1 MADANHP
8 RPKPLPGRSVST
20 HKEGGAS
27 SVGGKSLNSPSLPVG
42 EGAGGWGDNED
53 KAKPCRDTMPKEAD
67 FFRRLQQRHRRGR
80 IGKLFNYF
88 SIAVAG
94 LALIALFF
102 NVANE
107 AFGTIGVVNTIEPET
122 LTDGRPLAELSND
135 ELASILADNVGER
148 LRVLIR
154 DTISRV
160 EVDRFTKTTVAEIA
174 GDDDVD
180 AAIAGELLKSISKA
194 QQAGLLAR
202 YADQGSLR
210 KLVLEE
216 VVEQQVIASFTLS
229 ETIFNFAAIKA
240 EIEGP
245 ILDEYKRSERL
256 DEAKVTVI
264 RFHSWLDGE
273 FLARPM
279 SSTPALAG
287 VRTALIGSIALMAVV
302 VLVALP
308 IGVGAAIYL
317 EEYAHHGFV
326 NRLIETNVR
335 NLAGVP
341 SIIYGMLGLAIF
353 VRALAPF
360 TSGMIFHTNFDVPT
374 VDTVIERI
382 APVFDGAISFDGKAL
397 SSDSRQVDAPALGRI
412 VDTFLHF
419 GTPSLTMGGNS
430 SVVDMS
436 NALAE
441 ALDIVV
447 DVTGTG
453 ADENHDI
460 KVRGNNYRFDVADGA
475 SISETAY
482 EQLMTS
488 LVRINSFAP
497 NGRTLVSAGLTLVL
511 LILPIIIINAQEAI
525 RAVPYTIREAS
536 YGLGATRW
544 QTIWNQVLPAALPG
558 IMTGTIL
565 SVSRA
570 VGETAPL
577 IVVGAATFLV
587 TDPTGPF
594 SQFTAL
600 PIQIY
605 QWTARPQGQFA
616 DIAAAAIIVLLAL
629 MLTLN
634 AAAIILRNRY
644 SIRF

>member
-1 MADANHP
+1 MTERKH
-8 RPKPLPGRSVST
+8 KHFMPGESEFFQ
-20 HKEGGAS
+20 H
-27 SVGGKSLNSPSLPVG
+27 L
-42 EGAGGWGDNED
+42 
-53 KAKPCRDTMPKEAD
+53 EA
-67 FFRRLQQRHRRGR
+67 RHRRGR
-80 IGKLFNYF
+80 IGKLFYYF
-88 SIAVAG
+88 SIGVAL

-107 AFGTIGVVNTIEPET
+107 AFGTIGVVNTIEPAS
-122 LTDGRPLAELSND
+122 LTGSRPLDALSND
-135 ELASILADNVGER
+135 ELALILADNVGGR

-154 DTISRV
+154 NTISH
-160 EVDRFTKTTVAEIA
+160 VDVNDFTSSTVAAIV
-174 GDDDVD
+174 GDANVD
-180 AAIAGELLKSISKA
+180 PAIAGELLKNISA
-194 QQAGLLAR
+194 EQQASLLAD
-202 YADQGSLR
+202 YADHRTLR
-210 KLVLEE
+210 NLVLDE
-216 VVEQQVIASFTLS
+216 VVVQQVIASFTLV
-229 ETIFNFAAIKA
+229 ETIFSFDAVKA

-245 ILDEYKRSERL
+245 ILADFKKREGR
-256 DEAKVTVI
+256 DEAKVEVI
-264 RFHSWLDGE
+264 RFFSWLDSE
-273 FLARPM
+273 FLSTPM

-287 VRTALIGSIALMAVV
+287 VRTALIGSIGLMAVV

-317 EEYAHHGFV
+317 EEYAQHGFI

-353 VRALAPF
+353 VRALAPVS
-360 TSGMIFHTNFDVPT
+360 SGLIFQYNFDTPT
-374 VDTVIERI
+374 GETAVERI
-382 APVFDGAISFDGKAL
+382 SPTFDGALRYDEGVISSE
-397 SSDSRQVDAPALGRI
+397 SSI
-412 VDTFLHF
+412 VDTPTATQVVNTFLHY
-419 GTPSLTMGGNS
+419 GTPSLTMQGNTALQE
-430 SVVDMS
+430 MS
-436 NALAE
+436 ESLAK
-441 ALDIVV
+441 ALDIAVAVV
-447 DVTGTG
+447 QVRANEDY
-453 ADENHDI
+453 DI
-460 KVRGNNYRFDVADGA
+460 ERRGDYFRFDVPA
-475 SISETAY
+475 SAQISGDAY
-482 EQLMTS
+482 VQLMAS

-544 QTIWNQVLPAALPG
+544 QTIWKQVLPAALPG

-587 TDPTGPF
+587 TDPTSPF
-594 SQFTAL
+594 SQFTAM

-605 QWTARPQGQFA
+605 QWTARPQGQFG

-634 AAAIILRNRY
+634 AVAIVLRNRY

>member
-1 MADANHP
+1 MAA
-8 RPKPLPGRSVST
+8 
-20 HKEGGAS
+20 
-27 SVGGKSLNSPSLPVG
+27 GKSKHFMPG
-42 EGAGGWGDNED
+42 E
-53 KAKPCRDTMPKEAD
+53 KE
-67 FFRRLQQRHRRGR
+67 FFQRLEARHRRGR
-80 IGKLFNYF
+80 LGRIFNYF
-88 SIAVAG
+88 SIGVAA
-94 LALIALFF
+94 LALVALFC

-107 AFGTIGVVNTIEPET
+107 AFGTIGVVNTIEPAT
-122 LTDGRPLAELSND
+122 LTDGRPLEALNND
-135 ELASILADNVGER
+135 ELALILAENVKGR

-154 DTISRV
+154 NTISKV
-160 EVDRFTKTTVAEIA
+160 PVDEFTSASVAEIV
-174 GDDDVD
+174 GDANVD
-180 AAIAGELLKSISKA
+180 PTIADELLKNISA
-194 QQAGLLAR
+194 EQQAGLLAK
-202 YADQGSLR
+202 YADQATLR
-210 KLVLEE
+210 NLVLEE
-216 VVEQQVIASFTLS
+216 VVERQVIASFPLID
-229 ETIFNFAAIKA
+229 TIFNFDAIKA

-245 ILDEYKRSERL
+245 ILEDYKKRERL
-256 DEAKVTVI
+256 DEAKVEVV
-264 RFHSWLDGE
+264 RYHSWLHGN
-273 FLARPM
+273 FLTTPM

-287 VRTALIGSIALMAVV
+287 VRTALIGSVGLMAVV
-302 VLVALP
+302 LLVALP

-317 EEYAHHGFV
+317 EEYAHHGFI

-360 TSGMIFHTNFDVPT
+360 SSGLIFNYNFDAPT
-374 VDTVIERI
+374 VATVIERI
-382 APVFDGAISFDGKAL
+382 APAFDGALSYDGGLIS
-397 SSDSRQVDAPALGRI
+397 SNSDAADAQTAQRI
-412 VDTFLHF
+412 VDTFLF
-419 GTPSLTMGGNS
+419 YGRPSLTMAGNS
-430 SVVDMS
+430 AVPEMS
-436 NALAE
+436 NSLADALKIAVDA
-441 ALDIVV
+441 ALVRADDEYDI
-447 DVTGTG
+447 
-453 ADENHDI
+453 E
-460 KVRGNNYRFDVADGA
+460 VRGDYYRFDVAAD
-475 SISETAY
+475 SPVSDDVFDE
-482 EQLMTS
+482 LMTS
-488 LVRINSFAP
+488 LARINSFAP

-511 LILPIIIINAQEAI
+511 LILPIIIINAQEAV

-587 TDPTGPF
+587 TDPTSPF
-594 SQFTAL
+594 SQFTAM

-616 DIAAAAIIVLLAL
+616 DIAAAAIIVLLTL

-634 AAAIILRNRY
+634 AAAIVLRNRY

>member
-1 MADANHP
+1 M
-8 RPKPLPGRSVST
+8 
-20 HKEGGAS
+20 EE
-27 SVGGKSLNSPSLPVG
+27 GKSKHYMP
-42 EGAGGWGDNED
+42 EE
-53 KAKPCRDTMPKEAD
+53 KAFFQGLEA
-67 FFRRLQQRHRRGR
+67 RHRRGR
-80 IGKLFNYF
+80 LGMLFNYF
-88 SIAVAG
+88 SVAVAA
-94 LALIALFF
+94 LALVALFF

-107 AFGTIGVVNTIEPET
+107 AFGAIGLVNTIEPET
-122 LTDGRPLAELSND
+122 LTDGRPLDALNND
-135 ELASILADNVGER
+135 ELALILAENVRGR

-154 DTISRV
+154 DTISK
-160 EVDRFTKTTVAEIA
+160 VDVDDFTSASVAEIV
-174 GDDDVD
+174 GDTNLDPS
-180 AAIAGELLKSISKA
+180 IAGELLKRISPQ
-194 QQAGLLAR
+194 QQADLLAK
-202 YADQGSLR
+202 YADRGTLR
-210 KLVLEE
+210 NLVLEE
-216 VVEQQVIASFTLS
+216 VVEQQVIASFPLVDA
-229 ETIFNFAAIKA
+229 IFNFDSVKA

-245 ILDEYKRSERL
+245 ILADYKKRERL
-256 DEAKVTVI
+256 DDAKVEVL
-264 RFHSWLDGE
+264 RFHSWLHGK
-273 FLARPM
+273 FLTTPM
-279 SSTPALAG
+279 SSIPALAG
-287 VRTALIGSIALMAVV
+287 VRSALIGSIGLMAVV
-302 VLVALP
+302 VVVALP

-317 EEYAHHGFV
+317 EEYAHHGFI

-360 TSGMIFHTNFDVPT
+360 TSGLIFHYNFDAPT
-374 VDTVIERI
+374 VGTVIERI
-382 APVFDGAISFDGKAL
+382 APAFEGAIAYDGAAIR
-397 SSDSRQVDAPALGRI
+397 SDPEVVDLATVERI
-412 VDTFLHF
+412 VDTFMFF
-419 GTPSLTMGGNS
+419 GTPSLTMTGNTDLREIS
-430 SVVDMS
+430 HS
-436 NALAE
+436 LAE
-441 ALDIVV
+441 ALKIAV
-447 DVTGTG
+447 DNVPVR
-453 ADENHDI
+453 ADEEYDI
-460 KVRGNNYRFDVADGA
+460 EVRGDYYRFDVAADA
-475 SISETAY
+475 SISDDTFDK
-482 EQLMTS
+482 LMAS

-587 TDPTGPF
+587 TDPTSPF
-594 SQFTAL
+594 SQFTAM

-616 DIAAAAIIVLLAL
+616 DIAAAAIIVLLTL

-634 AAAIILRNRY
+634 AAAIVLRNRY

>member
-1 MADANHP
+1 MSEAKSKHYV
-8 RPKPLPGRSVST
+8 PG
-20 HKEGGAS
+20 E
-27 SVGGKSLNSPSLPVG
+27 
-42 EGAGGWGDNED
+42 
-53 KAKPCRDTMPKEAD
+53 KA
-67 FFRRLQQRHRRGR
+67 FFQRLEKRHRRGR
-80 IGKLFNYF
+80 LGRLFNYF
-88 SIAVAG
+88 SVGVAA
-94 LALIALFF
+94 LALLALFS

-107 AFGTIGVVNTIEPET
+107 AFGTIGVVNTIEPEA
-122 LTDGRPLAELSND
+122 LTDGRPLEALSKD
-135 ELASILADNVGER
+135 ELAMILADNVAGR

-154 DTISRV
+154 NTISQ
-160 EVDRFTKTTVAEIA
+160 VDVHDFTSSSVAEIV
-174 GDDDVD
+174 GDANVD
-180 AAIAGELLKSISKA
+180 AAIAGELLKSISA
-194 QQAGLLAR
+194 EQQAGLLAA
-202 YADQGSLR
+202 YADQGTLR
-210 KLVLEE
+210 SLVLEE
-216 VVEQQVIASFTLS
+216 VVERQVIASFPLVDS
-229 ETIFNFAAIKA
+229 IFNFEAIKA

-245 ILDEYKRSERL
+245 ILDDFKRRERR
-256 DEAKVTVI
+256 DDAKVEVI
-264 RFHSWLDGE
+264 RYHSWLHGG
-273 FLARPM
+273 FLTSPM

-287 VRTALIGSIALMAVV
+287 VRTALIGSVGLMAVV

-317 EEYAHHGFV
+317 EEYAHHGFI
-326 NRLIETNVR
+326 NRVIETNVR

-360 TSGMIFHTNFDVPT
+360 TSGMIFHYNFGAPT
-374 VDTVIERI
+374 VESVIERI
-382 APVFDGAISFDGKAL
+382 APAFDGAIGFDGSSI
-397 SSDSRQVDAPALGRI
+397 SSDTDIADVQTLQRI
-412 VDTFLHF
+412 VDAFLFF
-419 GTPSLTMGGNS
+419 GTPSLTMHGNS
-430 SVVDMS
+430 AVHELSDS
-436 NALAE
+436 LAQ
-441 ALDIVV
+441 ALDIAV
-447 DVTGTG
+447 DTVPVR
-453 ADENHDI
+453 ADKEHDI
-460 KVRGNNYRFDVADGA
+460 GVRGEYYRFDVSADA
-475 SISETAY
+475 NISDESY
-482 EQLMTS
+482 DQLMAS

-587 TDPTGPF
+587 TDPTSPF
-594 SQFTAL
+594 AQFTAM

-634 AAAIILRNRY
+634 AAAIVLRNRY

>member
-1 MADANHP
+1 MEKGNSKRYMPEEKAFFQ
-8 RPKPLPGRSVST
+8 
-20 HKEGGAS
+20 
-27 SVGGKSLNSPSLPVG
+27 SL
-42 EGAGGWGDNED
+42 
-53 KAKPCRDTMPKEAD
+53 EA
-67 FFRRLQQRHRRGR
+67 RRRRGR
-80 IGKLFNYF
+80 LGLLFNYF
-88 SIAVAG
+88 SMTVAA
-94 LALIALFF
+94 LALVALFF

-107 AFGTIGVVNTIEPET
+107 AFGTIGLVNTIDPET
-122 LTDGRPLAELSND
+122 LTDGRPLDALNND
-135 ELASILADNVGER
+135 ELALILAENVRGR

-154 DTISRV
+154 NTISK
-160 EVDRFTKTTVAEIA
+160 VDIHDFTSASVAEIVGNA
-174 GDDDVD
+174 NVD
-180 AAIAGELLKSISKA
+180 PSIAGELLKSISPQ
-194 QQAGLLAR
+194 QQADLLAK
-202 YADQGSLR
+202 YSDHETLR
-210 KLVLEE
+210 DLVLEE
-216 VVEQQVIASFTLS
+216 VVEQQVIASFPLVDA
-229 ETIFNFAAIKA
+229 IFNFDSVKA

-245 ILDEYKRSERL
+245 ILADYKKRERR
-256 DEAKVTVI
+256 DEAKVEVI
-264 RFHSWLDGE
+264 RFHSWLHGK
-273 FLARPM
+273 FLATPM
-279 SSTPALAG
+279 SSIPALAG
-287 VRTALIGSIALMAVV
+287 VRSALIGSIGLMAVV
-302 VLVALP
+302 VVVALP

-317 EEYAHHGFV
+317 EEYAHHGFI

-360 TSGMIFHTNFDVPT
+360 TSGLIFHYNFDAPT
-374 VDTVIERI
+374 VGAVIERI
-382 APVFDGAISFDGKAL
+382 APAFEGAITYDGAEIR
-397 SSDSRQVDAPALGRI
+397 SDPEIVDLATVERI
-412 VDTFLHF
+412 VDTFMFF
-419 GTPSLTMGGNS
+419 GTPSLTMTGNTDLHEIS
-430 SVVDMS
+430 HS
-436 NALAE
+436 LAE
-441 ALDIVV
+441 ALKIAV
-447 DVTGTG
+447 DNVSVR
-453 ADENHDI
+453 ADEEYDI
-460 KVRGNNYRFDVADGA
+460 EVRGDYYRFDVAADA
-475 SISETAY
+475 AISDDTFDK
-482 EQLMTS
+482 LMAS

-587 TDPTGPF
+587 TDPSSPF
-594 SQFTAL
+594 SQFTAM

-634 AAAIILRNRY
+634 AAAIVLRNRY

>member
-1 MADANHP
+1 MAAGKNKHFM
-8 RPKPLPGRSVST
+8 PGE
-20 HKEGGAS
+20 KEFFQR
-27 SVGGKSLNSPSLPVG
+27 L
-42 EGAGGWGDNED
+42 
-53 KAKPCRDTMPKEAD
+53 EA
-67 FFRRLQQRHRRGR
+67 RHRRGR
-80 IGKLFNYF
+80 FGRIFNYF
-88 SIAVAG
+88 SIGVAA
-94 LALIALFF
+94 LALAALFF

-107 AFGTIGVVNTIEPET
+107 AFGTIGVVNTIEPES
-122 LTDGRPLAELSND
+122 LTDGRPLEALSND
-135 ELASILADNVGER
+135 ELAQILAENVKGR

-154 DTISRV
+154 NTISKVPV
-160 EVDRFTKTTVAEIA
+160 EDFTSVSVAEIV
-174 GDDDVD
+174 GDTNVD
-180 AAIAGELLKSISKA
+180 PAIAGELLKAISA
-194 QQAGLLAR
+194 EQQASLLAK
-202 YADQGSLR
+202 YADHATLR
-210 KLVLEE
+210 NLVLEE
-216 VVEQQVIASFTLS
+216 VVEQQIIASFPLVDA
-229 ETIFNFAAIKA
+229 IFNFNAIKA

-245 ILDEYKRSERL
+245 ILEDFKRRERL
-256 DEAKVTVI
+256 DDAEVMVT
-264 RFHSWLDGE
+264 RFHSWLHSR
-273 FLARPM
+273 FLATPM

-287 VRTALIGSIALMAVV
+287 VRTALIGSVGLMAVV
-302 VLVALP
+302 VLAALP

-317 EEYAHHGFV
+317 EEYAHHGFI

-360 TSGMIFHTNFDVPT
+360 TSGLIFGYNFDAPT
-374 VDTVIERI
+374 VATVLERI
-382 APVFDGAISFDGKAL
+382 APAFDGALGYDGGLIS
-397 SSDSRQVDAPALGRI
+397 SNSDAVDAQMAQRI
-412 VDTFLHF
+412 VDTFLF
-419 GTPSLTMGGNS
+419 YGRPSLTMHGNS
-430 SVVDMS
+430 AVHEMADS
-436 NALAE
+436 LAE
-441 ALDIVV
+441 ALNVAVDAAPVRPDEEYDI
-447 DVTGTG
+447 
-453 ADENHDI
+453 E
-460 KVRGNNYRFDVADGA
+460 VRGDYYRFDVAAD
-475 SISETAY
+475 SPVSDDVFDE
-482 EQLMTS
+482 LMAS

-544 QTIWNQVLPAALPG
+544 QTVWNQVLPAALPG

-587 TDPTGPF
+587 TDPTSPF
-594 SQFTAL
+594 SQFTAM

>member
-1 MADANHP
+1 MTEGENKHFM
-8 RPKPLPGRSVST
+8 PGETEFFHR
-20 HKEGGAS
+20 
-27 SVGGKSLNSPSLPVG
+27 L
-42 EGAGGWGDNED
+42 
-53 KAKPCRDTMPKEAD
+53 EA
-67 FFRRLQQRHRRGR
+67 RHRRGR
-80 IGKLFNYF
+80 IGQLFNYF
-88 SIAVAG
+88 SIGVAI

-107 AFGTIGVVNTIEPET
+107 AFGTIGVVNTIDPET
-122 LTDGRPLAELSND
+122 LTDGRPLDALSKN
-135 ELASILADNVGER
+135 ELALILLEHVSGR

-154 DTISRV
+154 DTISQ
-160 EVDRFTKTTVAEIA
+160 VDNNVFTKSTVADIV
-174 GDDDVD
+174 GDPGINPSVADK
-180 AAIAGELLKSISKA
+180 LLKNISTS
-194 QQAGLLAR
+194 QQALLLAD
-202 YADQGSLR
+202 YADHGTLR

-216 VVEQQVIASFTLS
+216 VVEQQVIASFTLA
-229 ETIFNFAAIKA
+229 ETIFNFAAVKA

-245 ILDEYKRSERL
+245 ILEDFKKRERR
-256 DEAKVTVI
+256 DEAKVEVI
-264 RFHSWLDGE
+264 RYFSWLDSE
-273 FLARPM
+273 FLTTPM

-287 VRTALIGSIALMAVV
+287 VRTALIGSIGLMAVV
-302 VLVALP
+302 VMVALP

-317 EEYAHHGFV
+317 EEYAPYGFI

-341 SIIYGMLGLAIF
+341 SIIYGMLGLTIF

-360 TSGMIFHTNFDVPT
+360 SSGLIFHYNFDAPT
-374 VDTVIERI
+374 VEAVVERI
-382 APVFDGAISFDGKAL
+382 APAFDDAIRIDDGII
-397 SSDSRQVDAPALGRI
+397 SSESASVDTRTAERI
-412 VDTFLHF
+412 VNTFLHF
-419 GTPSLTMGGNS
+419 GTPSLTMHGNS
-430 SVVDMS
+430 APQEMS
-436 NALAE
+436 DALAE
-441 ALDIVV
+441 DLDIAV
-447 DVTGTG
+447 DVVPVR
-453 ADENHDI
+453 ASEDYDI
-460 KVRGNNYRFDVADGA
+460 KRRGDYFRLDLPESAQ
-475 SISETAY
+475 ISDDTY
-482 EQLMTS
+482 NQLMAS

-511 LILPIIIINAQEAI
+511 LILPIIIINAQEAV
-525 RAVPYTIREAS
+525 RAVPSTIREAS

-544 QTIWNQVLPAALPG
+544 QTVWKQVLPAALPG

-587 TDPTGPF
+587 TDPTSPF
-594 SQFTAL
+594 SQFTAM

-616 DIAAAAIIVLLAL
+616 DVAAAAIIVLLAL

-634 AAAIILRNRY
+634 AAAIVLRNRY